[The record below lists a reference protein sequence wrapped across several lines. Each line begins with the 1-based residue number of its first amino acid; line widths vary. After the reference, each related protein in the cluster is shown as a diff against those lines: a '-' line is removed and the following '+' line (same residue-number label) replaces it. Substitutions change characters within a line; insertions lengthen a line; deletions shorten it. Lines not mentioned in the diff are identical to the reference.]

1 MKFGPLAGRAAAGPI
16 LLVILAAAA
25 VLRFQGLNWD
35 QNTHLH
41 PDERFITMVATALDW
56 PRSLGEYF
64 DTAASPLNPY
74 NRNFGTYVYGTF
86 PLFLTKFVAEK
97 LFDMGGYD
105 RIFLVGRAL
114 SALADLA
121 TIVLAFLIGRR
132 LYGPA
137 VGLLTAGLLAFTV
150 LHIQQAHFWT
160 VDPPGTFLTT
170 LGLYFAV
177 DLAFGG
183 RPIPALLGLG
193 TSFGLAL
200 ATKINLGLFAG
211 VIGLAWA
218 LRWLL
223 ARNLPPAGGPGPWGW
238 SGRLAGWEVYL
249 QARPTG
255 AVGSRRPALAGAA
268 AGFILTLVVAFL
280 VFRAAQP
287 YAFRGLGLNPQW
299 VQDMEMIGRLIA
311 GEVDY
316 PPGHQWAARTP
327 YVFPWVNMVQWGLGW
342 PLGLAA
348 WAGVALAGYELVFR
362 RRVEHLL
369 PLAWVLLVFGYLGG
383 GFVLTM
389 RYFFPIYPC
398 LVMLAAYLLVRT
410 WEAARRFGR
419 AGATLAAGLALA
431 VVGATVLWAL
441 AFTQIYRQPH
451 SRIEASRWIY
461 ANIPPGSVLG
471 YEHWD
476 DPLPLPIDGRNPAEL
491 YRGVELPLYNDDT
504 PEKLYGYPNQPGSGL
519 LDKLDR
525 VDYIILSSNRLYGSI
540 PRLPMRYPMTVRY
553 YQALFSGE
561 LGFERVRTFNS
572 FPGLFGLS
580 VNDQGAEEAFTVYD
594 HPQVDIFKKTP
605 AYSRARA
612 EQILGAVDWDSVR
625 RVTALEVSRAPTGLM
640 LRPEDLPVYEQAF
653 TWAEAFQRASPVN
666 TSQALAV
673 LVWLLAVEILGLAAF
688 PVVRLGLGGLVD
700 GGWAAAKVF
709 GLLAVAW
716 LVWVGASL
724 RAFSF
729 TGPAVV
735 GAALGLVL
743 AGVIV
748 GLATRRELADFI
760 RRRWWALAAG
770 EAVFLG
776 AFGAFLRIRMGN
788 PDLWHPVMGGEKPM
802 DFAFLNAIIRSP
814 YFPPYDPWFAGGY
827 INYYYFG
834 FVLVAVLVKLTGIVP
849 WVAYNLA
856 IPTWFGLTAAGA
868 FGVAASLGRALRAE
882 SGAEPG
888 PGPTVGWGL
897 LGPLFV
903 AVIGNLGEARL
914 YVGALAGL
922 GRDVPST
929 LPGFGTLLRVL
940 AGLGRVVFD
949 GQPLVLRPEW
959 PYWNPT
965 RVIPD
970 TINEFPFFTFL
981 YADLHP
987 HLLALPLTLGTLAA
1001 AVAAVV
1007 APPKSEDLRSR
1018 LVRVGLLSLGVG
1030 ALWPANTWDFPTY
1043 FGLAALGIGLAEYR
1057 RSGRLDVSWALA
1069 AGWQTAA
1076 VLILGRLLFGPF
1088 FAYYAV
1094 PYTSFELWRGPRTGL
1109 YDYLTVHGF
1118 FLFVVGSWL
1127 LWEAWP
1133 VLRPDADFLER
1144 LLLYAGL
1151 ALAALLLFTGAGAQL
1166 VGALVLGLSL
1176 VNFFRPG
1183 ASAGRR
1189 FVFALA
1195 GIGAALTL
1203 LVEFL
1208 VLRGDIGRMNTVFK
1222 FYVQVWVLWGIAA
1235 AVGLAEVGRDIRLWR
1250 PELRQAWVAV
1260 LGVLLAAVLSY
1271 PVLATA
1277 AKIRDRF
1284 PGAEGFTLD
1293 GRAFMEQAVYQDRQP
1308 LALKDDRLAI
1318 DWLLDNVRGSPV
1330 ILEGHA
1336 PEYRWGSR
1344 FAVYTGLPAVVGWNW
1359 HERQQRAI
1367 YTEPLVERRIQE
1379 VTTIYNTPDPAQALR
1394 LLGRYRVRYIIVGGL
1409 ERAYYDPAGLAKFD
1423 RMAAQGLLEIVYRQG
1438 AVAIYRVPGG

>member
-1 MKFGPLAGRAAAGPI
+1 MKFGLGTKASVLGPALLFIVAIAAI
-16 LLVILAAAA
+16 
-25 VLRFQGLNWD
+25 LRFQGLNWD

-41 PDERFITMVATALDW
+41 PDERFITMVATALEW

-64 DTAASPLNPY
+64 DTATSPLNPY

-97 LFDMGGYD
+97 LLDMGGYD

-114 SALADLA
+114 SALMDLG
-121 TIVLAFLIGRR
+121 TMGLAFLIGRR
-132 LYGPA
+132 LYSPT

-160 VDPPGTFLTT
+160 VDPAGTFLVT

-183 RPIPALLGLG
+183 RPVPALLGLG
-193 TSFGLAL
+193 ASFGLAL
-200 ATKINLGLFAG
+200 ATKINLALFG
-211 VIGLAWA
+211 GIIGLAWA
-218 LRWLL
+218 LRWLRD
-223 ARNLPPAGGPGPWGW
+223 RNPAEPPGPRGW
-238 SGRLAGWEVYL
+238 SGRLAGWEVYV
-249 QARPTG
+249 QARP
-255 AVGSRRPALAGAA
+255 AVAEPGPAGLPAAA
-268 AGFILTLVVAFL
+268 AGFLLTLVVAFL
-280 VFRAAQP
+280 VFRVAQP

-299 VQDMEMIGRLIA
+299 VQDMEMIGRLTA
-311 GEVDY
+311 GEIDY

-327 YVFPWVNMVQWGLGW
+327 YVFPWVNMVGWGLGW
-342 PLGLAA
+342 PLGLTA
-348 WAGVALAGYELVFR
+348 WAGVALAGYELVCR

-369 PLAWVLLVFGYLGG
+369 PLAWIVLLFGYLGG
-383 GFVLTM
+383 GFVVTM
-389 RYFFPIYPC
+389 RYFYPIYPC
-398 LVMLAAYLLVRT
+398 LVMLAAYLLVRA
-410 WEAARRFGR
+410 WGERRRFGR
-419 AGATLAAGLALA
+419 VGTAVTAGLI
-431 VVGATVLWAL
+431 VVVLGGTVLWGL

-451 SRIEASRWIY
+451 SRIEASRWVY

-476 DPLPLPIDGRNPAEL
+476 DPLPLPIDGRNPADL
-491 YRGVELPLYNDDT
+491 YRGVELPLYNEDT

-561 LGFERVRTFNS
+561 LGFERVKTINS
-572 FPGLFGLS
+572 FPGLFGLTI
-580 VNDQGAEEAFTVYD
+580 NDQGAEEAFTVYD
-594 HPQVDIFKKTP
+594 HPQVDIFRKTP

-612 EQILGAVDWDSVR
+612 EQILGNIDWDSVR

-653 TWAEAFQRASPVN
+653 TWAEAFNRASPVN
-666 TSQALAV
+666 TSQALTV
-673 LVWLLAVEILGLAAF
+673 LVWILAVEVLGLAAF
-688 PVVRLGLGGLVD
+688 PAVRVALGGLVD
-700 GGWAAAKVF
+700 GGWAVAKTF
-709 GLLAVAW
+709 GLVVVAW
-716 LVWVGASL
+716 LVWFGASIRL
-724 RAFSF
+724 FSF
-729 TGPAVV
+729 TGLAVAGAVSGLALV
-735 GAALGLVL
+735 GLGF
-743 AGVIV
+743 A
-748 GLATRRELADFI
+748 LATRRELAELV

-776 AFGAFLRIRMGN
+776 AFGVFLLIRMGN
-788 PDLWHPVMGGEKPM
+788 PDLWHPVMGGEKPL
-802 DFAFLNAIIRSP
+802 DFAFLNAVIRSP

-834 FVLVAVLVKLTGIVP
+834 FVLVAVLIKFTGIVP

-856 IPTWFGLTAAGA
+856 IATWFGLTAAGA

-882 SGAEPG
+882 NGSEPG

-897 LGPLFV
+897 LGLVFV

-914 YVGALAGL
+914 YVEALAGL
-922 GRDVPST
+922 GGGVRSSV
-929 LPGFGTLLRVL
+929 PGFGALLRVL

-949 GQPLVLRPEW
+949 GQPLPFRPEW

-987 HLLALPLTLGTLAA
+987 HLLALPLTLGALAA
-1001 AVAAVV
+1001 TVAAVV
-1007 APPKSEDLRSR
+1007 APLNSRGLRPR
-1018 LVRVGLLSLGVG
+1018 LVRVGLMGLIIG
-1030 ALWPANTWDFPTY
+1030 ALWPTNTWDFPTY
-1043 FGLAALGIGLAEYR
+1043 FGLAVLGIGLAEYR
-1057 RSGRLDVSWALA
+1057 RLGRLDRDWTLATGWQA
-1069 AGWQTAA
+1069 AGIL
-1076 VLILGRLLFGPF
+1076 VLSRLLFGPF
-1088 FAYYAV
+1088 FTYYAV

-1118 FLFVVGSWL
+1118 FLFVIGSWL
-1127 LWEAWP
+1127 LREAWP
-1133 VLRPDADFLER
+1133 VLRPGPDLFER
-1144 LLLYAGL
+1144 LLLYSGL
-1151 ALAALLLFTGAGAQL
+1151 ALAGVLLFTGAGAQL
-1166 VGALVLGLSL
+1166 VGVLVFGLSL
-1176 VNFFRPG
+1176 MNFLRPG
-1183 ASAGRR
+1183 IPAGRR
-1189 FVFALA
+1189 FAFALA

-1203 LVEFL
+1203 LVEFV

-1235 AVGLAEVGRDIRLWR
+1235 AVALAELARYIRDWK

-1260 LGVLLAAVLSY
+1260 LGVLLAAALSY
-1271 PVLATA
+1271 PVLAAA
-1277 AKIRDRF
+1277 AKVRDRF

-1293 GRAFMEQAVYQDRQP
+1293 GRAFMERAVYYDRQP
-1308 LALKDDRLAI
+1308 LTLRDDLLAI

-1336 PEYRWGSR
+1336 PEYRWGAR

-1367 YTEPLVERRIQE
+1367 YTEPLVERRIQD
-1379 VTTIYNTPDPAQALR
+1379 VGTIYNTLDPAQALR
-1394 LLGRYRVRYIIVGGL
+1394 LLARYRVRYIVVGGL
-1409 ERAYYDPAGLAKFD
+1409 ERAYYDPAGLAKFE
-1423 RMAAQGLLEIVYRQG
+1423 RMAAQGLLETAYRQG
-1438 AVAIYRVPGG
+1438 SVTIYRLPGG